1 MASRQIAIN
10 VQTSA
15 VGFTSSSQGTALVA
29 LLAQTLPTC
38 SRLRA
43 FHPGKDPNRRL
54 ESARIAAVR
63 ELLDRRYGRARRT
76 TEVILPENDI
86 MLDDIDRR
94 DRITE
99 RE

>member
-1 MASRQIAIN
+1 MRQCKW
-10 VQTSA
+10 
-15 VGFTSSSQGTALVA
+15 
-29 LLAQTLPTC
+29 LAQTLPTC

-43 FHPGKDPNRRL
+43 FHPGKDANRRL

-63 ELLDRRYGRARRT
+63 ELLDRRYGRARQT

-99 RE
+99 REKEFRWHASEKHGR

>member
-1 MASRQIAIN
+1 MRQCKW
-10 VQTSA
+10 
-15 VGFTSSSQGTALVA
+15 
-29 LLAQTLPTC
+29 LAQTLPTC

-63 ELLDRRYGRARRT
+63 ELLDRRYGRARQT
-76 TEVILPENDI
+76 TEVIRPENDLL
-86 MLDDIDRR
+86 LDDIDRR

-99 RE
+99 REKAFRWHGSEKHGR

>member
-1 MASRQIAIN
+1 MRQCKW
-10 VQTSA
+10 
-15 VGFTSSSQGTALVA
+15 
-29 LLAQTLPTC
+29 LAQTLPTC

-43 FHPGKDPNRRL
+43 FHPGKDANRRL

-63 ELLDRRYGRARRT
+63 ELLDRRYGRARQT

-99 RE
+99 REKACRWHGSEKHGR

>member
-1 MASRQIAIN
+1 MRQCKW
-10 VQTSA
+10 
-15 VGFTSSSQGTALVA
+15 
-29 LLAQTLPTC
+29 LAQTLPTC

-43 FHPGKDPNRRL
+43 FHPGKDANRRL

-63 ELLDRRYGRARRT
+63 ELLDRRYGRARQT

-99 RE
+99 REKAFRWHGSEKHGR